1 MLKSRDIEGEIEEQ
15 VKNSTNYSE
24 LEDELGACY
33 QFLTNIH
40 YHETSLAEYNK
51 TFERY
56 SELMAELNK

>member
-1 MLKSRDIEGEIEEQ
+1 MLIPRDIEGEIEER
-15 VKNSTNYSE
+15 VNKSANYTDLADE
-24 LEDELGACY
+24 LEACY

>member
-24 LEDELGACY
+24 LEDELEACY

-40 YHETSLAEYNK
+40 YHETSLDRK
-51 TFERY
+51 
-56 SELMAELNK
+56 SVV